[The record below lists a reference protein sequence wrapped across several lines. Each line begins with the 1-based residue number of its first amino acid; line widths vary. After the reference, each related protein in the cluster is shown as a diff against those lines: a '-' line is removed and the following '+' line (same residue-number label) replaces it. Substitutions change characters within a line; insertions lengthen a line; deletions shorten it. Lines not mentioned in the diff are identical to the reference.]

1 MFKKIVWLGFS
12 TKGKNAKDAEKYIK
26 SLVDWWATEFFTG
39 YNPAYWSDKFGFEVS
54 PNGRFSEHEQITD
67 FETLKTIV
75 SEVHKYNLEVFI
87 NLNAWYYTDETMPLI
102 QKMVAEF
109 QELNIDG
116 IICGNISILEY
127 LKSINYLGKIN
138 ISTILAV
145 YNKQAIA
152 FMLDNYDVNKV
163 ILSREVTLKEIQ
175 SIVTEFPETRFEV
188 FWEGDFCR
196 YNNGLC
202 FAEHKYWAKDICTI
216 VVNDLVTKKKFRPDF
231 KKIILDTEISNQE
244 KIEKLDDSYK
254 NIFEQIEDIFLS
266 LDLGMQDKTSL
277 EEDLVKI
284 IWLNRKR
291 VDLYF
296 DAMKAITDIR
306 NKNILTFFKAVKYIN
321 QPSSPALLPKV
332 EGSQLEEFEKLA
344 QELEKSIQSGMKHN
358 LEKLKS
364 VWGTAKLKAEELAS
378 FYSKGDNLNLYTY
391 LFFSKFP
398 NIETVK
404 FPTRGR
410 NYNEKLK
417 VITDVVEAWE
427 LNKSEQFTRELSIE
441 RAHYDL
447 TYLFWE
453 KLWFREM
460 LKEF

>member
-26 SLVDWWATEFFTG
+26 SLVDGWATEFFTG
-39 YNPAYWSDKFGFEVS
+39 YNPGYWSDKFGFEVS

-67 FETLKTIV
+67 FETLKIIV
-75 SEVHKYNLEVFI
+75 QEVHKYKLEVFI

-102 QKMVAEF
+102 EQMVEEF
-109 QELNIDG
+109 QSLNIDG
-116 IICGNISILEY
+116 IICWNISILEY
-127 LKSINYLGKIN
+127 LKSINYSGKVN

-152 FMLDNYDVNKV
+152 LMLDNYNVNKV
-163 ILSREVTLKEIQ
+163 ILSREVTLKEIE
-175 SIVTEFPETRFEV
+175 SIVIEFPDTRFEV

-216 VVNDLVTKKKFRPDF
+216 VVNDLVTKKRFRPDF
-231 KKIILDTEISNQE
+231 KKIIQNTELSNEE
-244 KIEKLDDSYK
+244 KVEALDDSYK

-266 LDLGMQDKTSL
+266 LDLWMQDSLSL
-277 EEDLVKI
+277 EQELIKI
-284 IWLNRKR
+284 IRINNTR

-296 DAMKAITDIR
+296 DAMKPITDIR
-306 NKNILTFFKAVKYIN
+306 NKNILTFFKAVKYVN
-321 QPSSPALLPKV
+321 KL
-332 EGSQLEEFEKLA
+332 GSLDETKKKSFKTLESD
-344 QELEKSIQSGMKHN
+344 LEQSIQSGMKHN
-358 LEKLKS
+358 LDKIKS

-378 FYSKGDNLNLYTY
+378 FYSKWDNLNLYTY

-410 NYNEKLK
+410 NYNEKLQT
-417 VITDVVEAWE
+417 ITQVVVAWE
-427 LNKSEQFTRELSIE
+427 LNKSEHFTRDLSIE

>member
-1 MFKKIVWLGFS
+1 MFKKIVGLGFS
-12 TKGKNAKDAEKYIK
+12 TKGKNAKDVEKYIK
-26 SLVDWWATEFFTG
+26 NLVDGWATEFFTG
-39 YNPAYWSDKFGFEVS
+39 YNPNYWSDKFGFEVS

-67 FETLKTIV
+67 FETLKAIV
-75 SEVHKYNLEVFI
+75 NEVHKYDLEVFI

-102 QKMVAEF
+102 EKMIEEF
-109 QELNIDG
+109 QSIDIDG

-127 LKSINYLGKIN
+127 LKSIQYTWKIN

-163 ILSREVTLKEIQ
+163 ILSREVTLKEIE
-175 SIVTEFPETRFEV
+175 SIVTEFPETKFEV
-188 FWEGDFCR
+188 FGEGDFCR
-196 YNNGLC
+196 YNNWLC
-202 FAEHKYWAKDICTI
+202 FAEHKYGAKDICTI
-216 VVNDLVTKKKFRPDF
+216 VVNDLVTKKRYRPDF
-231 KKIILDTEISNQE
+231 KKLLQNTELSNEQ

-266 LDLGMQDKTSL
+266 LDLWMQDVWGL
-277 EEDLVKI
+277 EKEIIKI
-284 IWLNRKR
+284 VWLNRNR
-291 VDLYF
+291 VDLYY
-296 DAMKAITDIR
+296 DAMKPITDIR

-321 QPSSPALLPKV
+321 K
-332 EGSQLEEFEKLA
+332 LEDIDETKLGELKKLET
-344 QELEKSIQSGMKHN
+344 ELEQSIQTWMKHN
-358 LEKLKS
+358 LTQVKS
-364 VWGTAKLKAEELAS
+364 VWGTAKLAAQELAS
-378 FYSKGDNLNLYTY
+378 FYAKWDNLNLYTY

-410 NYNEKLK
+410 NYNEKIK
-417 VITDVVEAWE
+417 TITEVVESWK
-427 LNKSEQFTRELSIE
+427 LDPKDYFSRDLSIE

-460 LKEF
+460 LKDF

>member
-1 MFKKIVWLGFS
+1 MFKKIVGLGFS
-12 TKGKNAKDAEKYIK
+12 TKWKNAKDVEKYIK
-26 SLVDWWATEFFTG
+26 SLVDGGATEFFTG
-39 YNPAYWSDKFGFEVS
+39 YNPNYWSDKFGFEVS
-54 PNGRFSEHEQITD
+54 PNGRFAEHEQITD
-67 FETLKTIV
+67 FETLKLIV
-75 SEVHKYNLEVFI
+75 QEVHKYDLELFI

-102 QKMVAEF
+102 EKMVEEF
-109 QELNIDG
+109 QSINIDG

-127 LKSINYLGKIN
+127 LKSINYAGKIN
-138 ISTILAV
+138 ISTIMAV

-152 FMLDNYDVNKV
+152 LMLDNYDVNKV
-163 ILSREVTLKEIQ
+163 ILSREVTLKEIEN
-175 SIVTEFPETRFEV
+175 IVNEFPDVKFEV

-231 KKIILDTEISNQE
+231 KRIIQNSELSNQE
-244 KIEKLDDSYK
+244 KIQELDDSYK
-254 NIFEQIEDIFLS
+254 NIFEQIEDIFMA
-266 LDLGMQDKTSL
+266 LDLWFQDSQALQKQL
-277 EEDLVKI
+277 FQI
-284 IWLNRKR
+284 IWKNKNR

-296 DAMKAITDIR
+296 DAMKPLTDTR
-306 NKNILTFFKAVKYIN
+306 NKNILTFFKAVKYLV
-321 QPSSPALLPKV
+321 S
-332 EGSQLEEFEKLA
+332 LENFDDKK
-344 QELEKSIQSGMKHN
+344 QELTDLCKELEYSIQSWMKYN
-358 LEKLKS
+358 LEKTKAL
-364 VWGTAKLKAEELAS
+364 WWNAKLAAQELAS

-410 NYNEKLK
+410 NYNEKIQ
-417 VITDVVEAWE
+417 VITQVVESWKLE
-427 LNKSEQFTRELSIE
+427 PKEYFSRDLSIE

-460 LKEF
+460 LQDF